1 MIPTTARVGL
11 IKAQRVGKRAMHT
24 NMSHHTSP
32 HRQLWLP
39 YVTLALAIAFFSM
52 IGFIRITSAARASGN
67 PGGDV
72 SDPVVRAVDMAKP
85 AVVRIFTNINSQLT
99 VRFSPK
105 QIITFPL
112 GGGNYTSTFTGSG
125 TFISA
130 HGDILTAD
138 HVINPP
144 HDDQLNQDLY

>member
-1 MIPTTARVGL
+1 
-11 IKAQRVGKRAMHT
+11 MHT

-32 HRQLWLP
+32 HRQLWLL
-39 YVTLALAIAFFSM
+39 YITSTLAIAFFSM
-52 IGFIRITSAARASGN
+52 IGFIRILSAAHAGGN

-112 GGGNYTSTFTGSG
+112 GGGNYSSIYTGSG
-125 TFISA
+125 TFIS
-130 HGDILTAD
+130 
-138 HVINPP
+138 
-144 HDDQLNQDLY
+144 